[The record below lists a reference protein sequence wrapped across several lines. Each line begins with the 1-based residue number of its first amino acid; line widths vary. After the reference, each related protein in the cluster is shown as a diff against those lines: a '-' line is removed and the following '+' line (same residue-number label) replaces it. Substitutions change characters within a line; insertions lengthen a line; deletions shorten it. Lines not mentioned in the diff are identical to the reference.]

1 MMSTEQAQR
10 RISFDPETI
19 LRMKY
24 LGISKADIA
33 AYFGMRYA
41 DFIKKLH
48 DYPMLRELLK

>member
-1 MMSTEQAQR
+1 MMSHEPSQR
-10 RISFDPETI
+10 VIQFDPETI

-24 LGISKADIA
+24 LGMSKADIA

-48 DYPMLRELLK
+48 DYPILRELLK

>member
-1 MMSTEQAQR
+1 MTTEQPQQA
-10 RISFDPETI
+10 IHFDPETI

-24 LGISKADIA
+24 LGMSKADIA

-48 DYPMLRELLK
+48 DYPILRELLK